1 MTDVDALSRAVEAT
15 VERFGGIDVVIANA
29 GIAPIGTVATI
40 DPAAFERT
48 IEINLLGV
56 WRTVRAAL
64 PHVVERR
71 GYILPIASLAA
82 ALHMP
87 LMAHYAATKAGVEAF
102 SDSLR
107 GELRHTGTKVG
118 VAYFSFIDTDMVRES
133 LDESPAKMLR
143 ENTPGP
149 VSGVASVEAAGR
161 AIVRAIER
169 RARKAYAPRWVP
181 IPLALRGMLQPLL
194 ERRTGDAIERAVKLA
209 EAEAAAARAPRWP
222 KQPEALKPGDVR
234 AQRDEVEPPHL
245 GPTGR
250 LLAQAVDER
259 AGLLE
264 EDPEEH
270 RRSRARDRRAKRA
283 ELSGSPDQVHRSRIE
298 DSRARL
304 VQAVLEGRGR
314 SARGPPARARARAA
328 RRARR

>member
-1 MTDVDALSRAVEAT
+1 VLITGAARGIGAEAARQLYAKGAHLSLVGIEPELLEQRASELGPRAAWFEADVTDTDALGRAVDAT

-40 DPAAFERT
+40 DPEAFERT

-56 WRTVRAAL
+56 WRTVRATL

-107 GELRHTGTKVG
+107 GEVAHTGTKVG

-133 LDESPAKMLR
+133 FDESPAKLLR

-149 VSGVASVEAAGR
+149 VRAVSSVEGAGR

-194 ERRTGDAIERAVKLA
+194 EKQNRAAIEEAVKLA
-209 EAEAAAARAPRWP
+209 EAEAATTRAP
-222 KQPEALKPGDVR
+222 V
-234 AQRDEVEPPHL
+234 
-245 GPTGR
+245 
-250 LLAQAVDER
+250 
-259 AGLLE
+259 AG
-264 EDPEEH
+264 
-270 RRSRARDRRAKRA
+270 
-283 ELSGSPDQVHRSRIE
+283 
-298 DSRARL
+298 
-304 VQAVLEGRGR
+304 
-314 SARGPPARARARAA
+314 
-328 RRARR
+328 

>member
-1 MTDVDALSRAVEAT
+1 VAERYDVSGKVVLITGAARGIGAEAARQLYAKGAQVSLVGIEPELLEQRAQELGPRAAWFEADVTDVDALRQAVDAT
-15 VERFGGIDVVIANA
+15 VERFGGIDIVIANA

-40 DPAAFERT
+40 DPDAFERT

-56 WRTVRAAL
+56 WRTVRATL
-64 PHVVERR
+64 PHVVARR

-102 SDSLR
+102 SNSLR
-107 GELRHTGTKVG
+107 GEVAHTGTKVG

-133 LDESPAKMLR
+133 LDESPAKLLR

-149 VSGVASVEAAGR
+149 VSGVASVESAGR

-194 ERRTGDAIERAVKLA
+194 EKQNRDAIEQAVKLA
-209 EAEAAAARAPRWP
+209 DAEATAPTREPAA
-222 KQPEALKPGDVR
+222 
-234 AQRDEVEPPHL
+234 
-245 GPTGR
+245 
-250 LLAQAVDER
+250 
-259 AGLLE
+259 
-264 EDPEEH
+264 
-270 RRSRARDRRAKRA
+270 S
-283 ELSGSPDQVHRSRIE
+283 
-298 DSRARL
+298 
-304 VQAVLEGRGR
+304 
-314 SARGPPARARARAA
+314 
-328 RRARR
+328 

>member
-1 MTDVDALSRAVEAT
+1 VAERYDVSGKVVLITGAARGIGAEAARQLYAKGAQLSLVGIEPDLLEQRAQELGPRAAWFEADVTDTDALGRAVDAT

-40 DPAAFERT
+40 DPDAFERT

-56 WRTVRAAL
+56 WRTVRATL

-71 GYILPIASLAA
+71 GSILPIASLAA

-107 GELRHTGTKVG
+107 GELAHTGTKVG

-133 LDESPAKMLR
+133 LDESPAKLLR

-149 VSGVASVEAAGR
+149 VRAVSSVEGAGR
-161 AIVRAIER
+161 AIVRAIDR

-194 ERRTGDAIERAVKLA
+194 EKQNRQAIEEAVKLA
-209 EAEAAAARAPRWP
+209 DAEAAATTRAP
-222 KQPEALKPGDVR
+222 V
-234 AQRDEVEPPHL
+234 
-245 GPTGR
+245 
-250 LLAQAVDER
+250 
-259 AGLLE
+259 AG
-264 EDPEEH
+264 
-270 RRSRARDRRAKRA
+270 
-283 ELSGSPDQVHRSRIE
+283 
-298 DSRARL
+298 
-304 VQAVLEGRGR
+304 
-314 SARGPPARARARAA
+314 
-328 RRARR
+328 

>member
-1 MTDVDALSRAVEAT
+1 LVTADHYDVSGKVVLITGAARGIGAEAARQLYAKGAQVSLVGIEPELLELRAEELGPRATWFEADVTDTEALRLAVDAT
-15 VERFGGIDVVIANA
+15 VERFGGIDIVIANA

-40 DPAAFERT
+40 DPDAFERT

-82 ALHMP
+82 AVHMP

-102 SDSLR
+102 ANSLR
-107 GELRHTGTKVG
+107 GELAHTGTKVG

-133 LDESPAKMLR
+133 LDESPAKLLR
-143 ENTPGP
+143 ENTPRP
-149 VSGVASVEAAGR
+149 VRGVATVESAGR

-194 ERRTGDAIERAVKLA
+194 ERQNKDAIEQAVKLA
-209 EAEAAAARAPRWP
+209 DAEAMR
-222 KQPEALKPGDVR
+222 
-234 AQRDEVEPPHL
+234 PPV
-245 GPTGR
+245 P
-250 LLAQAVDER
+250 AER
-259 AGLLE
+259 V
-264 EDPEEH
+264 P
-270 RRSRARDRRAKRA
+270 
-283 ELSGSPDQVHRSRIE
+283 
-298 DSRARL
+298 
-304 VQAVLEGRGR
+304 
-314 SARGPPARARARAA
+314 
-328 RRARR
+328 